1 MMIFELLDAKT
12 QSFSCKTFFSAHMS
26 GCCCMVLAKYLPIL
40 SLLQYNLWRKPLL
53 SLNSSSIGQVWNNAA
68 RCIQVTGV
76 KVFFNETSRSC
87 SSNNTYRQ
95 LHNCHNNVKSE
106 IQAKFFQVKLVLKS
120 MLGSKKVFSNF

>member
-1 MMIFELLDAKT
+1 
-12 QSFSCKTFFSAHMS
+12 
-26 GCCCMVLAKYLPIL
+26 MVLAKHLPLL
-40 SLLQYNLWRKPLL
+40 SLLQYNLWCKALL
-53 SLNSSSIGQVWNNAA
+53 SLNSSSLGQVWAA